1 MPKFSSF
8 LVMTYDVPHVLR
20 PRLSPVRGGSRISN
34 LISGKLEDAGI
45 TQVLVISGIAA

>member
-1 MPKFSSF
+1 
-8 LVMTYDVPHVLR
+8 
-20 PRLSPVRGGSRISN
+20 VRGGSRISN